1 MAVTTRTG
9 MVATKGTNAE
19 LLASQRIDVSDK
31 VYAYDPPGAP
41 GMKILSDRSSS
52 SKAVSYTYYWLQ
64 DEPVPSRLA
73 VPTGVNSSA
82 TSVTVSADASSV
94 QVGDLLRIGSTSEV
108 VKVSAVNTSTGAL
121 TISRGALGTT
131 AAAIPNNAQILN
143 LRAAQPEGSK
153 APSALATV
161 KTRVDNYTQI
171 LRTPYHLSRT
181 LVETQHYTGD
191 ELAYTQ
197 RKAGE
202 AHARSWEE
210 IFLHGVASE
219 DVSGAQPVRT
229 TGGLDYFI
237 QTNVLAPAAGNLVEK
252 DWIDWLREVFRFS
265 VNPSSKKKVLLASGE
280 LVATISGWGLDKLQH
295 NDRASDV
302 HGFTVT
308 SYVSP
313 FGTVEIV
320 HHPLLEG
327 PYAGSGYLLDF
338 DGISKKVLHGTE
350 LRTDIGD
357 NDEDARR
364 GEYLTEQGFMI
375 AQEKCHGIIK
385 GVVYA

>member
-1 MAVTTRTG
+1 MAPVSRPG

-19 LLASQRIDVSDK
+19 QIASQRIDVSEK
-31 VYAYDPPGAP
+31 VWAYDPPGAP

-52 SKAVSYTYYWLQ
+52 SKAISYTYYWLE
-64 DEPVPSRLA
+64 DEPVPS
-73 VPTGVNSSA
+73 VYSSTAGGASGA
-82 TSVTVSADASSV
+82 TSLVLDANADAV
-94 QVGDLLRIGSTSEV
+94 QVGDLLKVGSTGEV
-108 VKVSAVNTSTGAL
+108 ITVSAVNAGTNTL
-121 TISRGALGTT
+121 TITRAGLGTT
-131 AAAIPNNAQILN
+131 AAAIPANAQILN
-143 LRAAQPEGSK
+143 LRTPQPEGSK
-153 APSALATV
+153 APSALTTV
-161 KTRVDNYTQI
+161 KSRVDNYTQI

-202 AHARSWEE
+202 DHARTWEE
-210 IFLHGVASE
+210 IFLHGIASE
-219 DVSGAQPVRT
+219 NVTGAKPVRT
-229 TGGLDYFI
+229 TGGLDFFI
-237 QTNVLAPAAGNLVEK
+237 KSNVLAPAGGALVEK
-252 DWIDWLREVFRFS
+252 DWIEWLREVFRFS

-280 LVATISGWGLDKLQH
+280 LVATISSWGLEKLRH

-350 LRTDIGD
+350 LRTDIQD
-357 NDEDARR
+357 NDEDSRR

-375 AQEKCHGIIK
+375 AQEKCHGLVKGIK
-385 GVVYA
+385 YA